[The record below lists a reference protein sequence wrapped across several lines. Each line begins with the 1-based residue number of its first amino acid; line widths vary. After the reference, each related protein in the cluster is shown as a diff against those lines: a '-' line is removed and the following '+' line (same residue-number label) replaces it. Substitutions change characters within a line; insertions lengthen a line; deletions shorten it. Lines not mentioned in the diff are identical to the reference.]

1 MAIYSN
7 GVEVCGSGT
16 VRGSAANLSSIPSPS
31 NSAIL
36 TAVATASDN
45 VVGSYIFG
53 NNQNQGYGAR
63 TRGQTRSGST
73 LQAGNAQGSVSGS
86 ALSGTWMCMGQDIDS
101 SQNASRATLWFRRS

>member
-1 MAIYSN
+1 MALISN
-7 GVEVCGSGT
+7 GTTVASGGT
-16 VRGSAANLSSIPSPS
+16 VQGSAANLSSIPSPS

-63 TRGQTRSGST
+63 TRGQTRAGST
-73 LQAGNAQGSVSGS
+73 LQAGNAQGSVTGA
-86 ALSGTWMCMGQDIDS
+86 ALSGTWMCMGQDLDG
-101 SQNASRATLWFRRS
+101 SQNGGRATLWFRRS